1 MPTIL
6 PKSGALT
13 DPPPAEAL
21 ELAGIVMQIQRKF
34 LVNLSRELARGN
46 VSFAQFFLLGAL
58 QQAEALSMTEI
69 AGLMGHTT
77 AAATGLVDR
86 LEKMRYVERAHATSD
101 RRKIHVSITA
111 KGVALVT
118 GIKQDM
124 VQNLSAIMTHL
135 TAAERKAWVQIYRKI
150 DRLCMD
156 PKSNTEEAAP

>member
-6 PKSGALT
+6 PKSGSRT
-13 DPPPAEAL
+13 EPPPAEAL
-21 ELAGIVMQIQRKF
+21 ELADIVMQIQRKF

-58 QQAEALSMTEI
+58 QQGDALTMSKIAEI
-69 AGLMGHTT
+69 MGHTT

-86 LEKMRYVERAHATSD
+86 LEKMLYVERAHATTD
-101 RRKIHVSITA
+101 RRKIHVRITP
-111 KGVALVT
+111 KGKALVT

-124 VQNLSAIMTHL
+124 VKNLSAIMTHL

-156 PKSNTEEAAP
+156 PNSNNEAA